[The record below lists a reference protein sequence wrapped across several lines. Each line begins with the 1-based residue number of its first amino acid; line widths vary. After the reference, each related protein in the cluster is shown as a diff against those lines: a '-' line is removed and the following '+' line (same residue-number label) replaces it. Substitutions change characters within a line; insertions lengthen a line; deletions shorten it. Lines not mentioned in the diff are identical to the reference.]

1 MKGNDLSGAS
11 AVNAEPVA
19 ERSRRA
25 VPGVS
30 LPESTVGSMYNSY
43 GSEVPNLRKRF
54 PGGLADDSTLA
65 QAVLPLLIVA

>member
-1 MKGNDLSGAS
+1 MNLSTGG
-11 AVNAEPVA
+11 E
-19 ERSRRA
+19 
-25 VPGVS
+25 
-30 LPESTVGSMYNSY
+30 PESTIGSMYNSY